1 MNSFAA
7 SLALSALASTAAAA
21 EESRRPRD
29 TLEAVSQVAPG
40 LGQFTDGVLF
50 SEVWVRDALKPRDR
64 SLVTL
69 AALIATGKTAEV
81 GVHTTRAL
89 DTGVTPVE
97 IGEVITHL
105 AFYSGWPN
113 ALSAVTEVQR
123 VYVDRGIGPVPPS
136 AAARIEL
143 DAAAE
148 AARSAT
154 VTTTVAPTA
163 PELAELTNRVL
174 FGDLWRRSELTARD
188 RSLITMTA
196 LIAIGQPEQL
206 PFHANRAMDSG
217 LTRDEVAETVA
228 HLAFYAG
235 WPRAFSAVPVLQRV
249 FDSRAGAR
257 PQAATPA
264 APAGELRIVRAKDA
278 PSVPGPAAYFTGSV
292 RVSGNFK
299 GDAPARISGAT
310 VTFAPGAR
318 TAWHTHPLG
327 QTLFIISGRGRVQ
340 KEGGP
345 VEEVVPGDLVWIPP
359 NVRHWHG
366 ASAKQAMSHLAVA
379 EELDGKVVTWM
390 EKVTEANGQEE

>member
-1 MNSFAA
+1 MKSFAA
-7 SLALSALASTAAAA
+7 SLALSALATTAVAA
-21 EESRRPRD
+21 EDARRTRIAP
-29 TLEAVSQVAPG
+29 EAVSQVSPG

-50 SEVWVRDALKPRDR
+50 GEVWARDALKPRDR

-81 GVHTTRAL
+81 GVHTARAL

-123 VYVDRGIGPVPPS
+123 VYVDRGIGPVAPS
-136 AAARIEL
+136 AAARIEP

-148 AARSAT
+148 ATRSAT

-188 RSLITMTA
+188 RSLITITA
-196 LIAIGQPEQL
+196 LIAIGQSEQL

-249 FDSRAGAR
+249 FDSRAGA
-257 PQAATPA
+257 PAQAAAPA
-264 APAGELRIVRAKDA
+264 PPAGELKIVRAKDA
-278 PSVPGPAAYFTGSV
+278 PSVPGPDAYFTGSV

-390 EKVTEANGQEE
+390 EKVTDAKGRDE

>member
-7 SLALSALASTAAAA
+7 SLALSALATTAVAA
-21 EESRRPRD
+21 EEPRRARVAP
-29 TLEAVSQVAPG
+29 EGVYQVAPG

-50 SEVWVRDALKPRDR
+50 GEVWVRDALKPRDR

-81 GVHTTRAL
+81 GVHTARAL

-123 VYVDRGIGPVPPS
+123 VYVDRGIGPVAP
-136 AAARIEL
+136 AAARIDL

-249 FDSRAGAR
+249 FDSRAGA
-257 PQAATPA
+257 PAQAAASAP
-264 APAGELRIVRAKDA
+264 PAGELKIVRAKDA
-278 PSVPGPAAYFTGSV
+278 PSVSGPAACFTGSV

-366 ASAKQAMSHLAVA
+366 ASAKQSMSHLAVA

-390 EKVTEANGQEE
+390 EKVTDAKGLDE

>member
-7 SLALSALASTAAAA
+7 SLALSALATTAVAA
-21 EESRRPRD
+21 EEPRRARVAP
-29 TLEAVSQVAPG
+29 EGVYQVAPG

-50 SEVWVRDALKPRDR
+50 GEVWVRDALKPRDR

-81 GVHTTRAL
+81 GVHTARAL
-89 DTGVTPVE
+89 DTGVTQVE

-123 VYVDRGIGPVPPS
+123 VYVDRGIGPVAPS

-143 DAAAE
+143 GAAAE

-249 FDSRAGAR
+249 FDSRAGA
-257 PQAATPA
+257 PAQAAASAP
-264 APAGELRIVRAKDA
+264 PAGELKIVRAKDA

-366 ASAKQAMSHLAVA
+366 ASAKQSMSHLAVA

-390 EKVTEANGQEE
+390 EKVTDAKGLDE